1 MGFRKADKV
10 FKLKQKRNY
19 DSRYGVR
26 QQLEILDDSEVWIT
40 TDKEPVRGRVS
51 SSADTPRSYNV
62 EHLLVRRNRH
72 QLNTVPEQGQETNDH
87 DAPSDSEPEREP
99 PQRIVTRSHRYSS
112 PRQSRS
118 LNLRG
123 EMWKDTLM
131 LHSCGCIYFL
141 CMYVLLS
148 DVIGFV
154 SPEFFEL
161 LTITIGHLTSATYY
175 NLIRPTSYYSD
186 SVTRNMCKQS
196 ANVVWVQR
204 CRRVQE
210 PLVLKP
216 QYPIL
221 DPQLY

>member
-1 MGFRKADKV
+1 
-10 FKLKQKRNY
+10 
-19 DSRYGVR
+19 
-26 QQLEILDDSEVWIT
+26 
-40 TDKEPVRGRVS
+40 
-51 SSADTPRSYNV
+51 
-62 EHLLVRRNRH
+62 
-72 QLNTVPEQGQETNDH
+72 
-87 DAPSDSEPEREP
+87 
-99 PQRIVTRSHRYSS
+99 
-112 PRQSRS
+112 
-118 LNLRG
+118 
-123 EMWKDTLM
+123 M
-131 LHSCGCIYFL
+131 LHSCGFIYFL

-175 NLIRPTSYYSD
+175 NSSYKLSLLLNLIRPTSYYSD